1 MGAGVVSPAPA
12 PAPGARGPAPP
23 AARVDPNWHSAP
35 RRRVRAR
42 AVPSPRLRAGTVAH
56 CSPGHP
62 GRRSALGA
70 WRGPAAICM
79 RSSHKGSRSGA
90 RGGRAPPGP
99 GAILRPGGGNS
110 SPPAPG
116 PPLRVN
122 GRAPPPSEALCVSAR
137 PAGPAG
143 DVPARPAEPP
153 RQRPSPMLIS
163 LAARPGG
170 RPRWEPPAFP
180 ARSPPAS
187 SCCREAP
194 RSHARGP
201 PRRTLRQVPSISFHS
216 TPPARSTPYPCGKG
230 RATVR
235 GVAGQGAE
243 GGPGPCPCSDPFWCH
258 LEHPLWASVSLE
270 PWARLPWMVSR
281 GPSGP
286 GQVFQQVR
294 GNGVVGQPCPRIWA
308 LQQPS
313 HPGSLAAAW
322 GRCPFLKSEISR
334 GLTLWL

>member
-1 MGAGVVSPAPA
+1 M
-12 PAPGARGPAPP
+12 
-23 AARVDPNWHSAP
+23 
-35 RRRVRAR
+35 RAR

-90 RGGRAPPGP
+90 QGGRAPPGP

-122 GRAPPPSEALCVSAR
+122 GRGPPPSEALCVSAR
-137 PAGPAG
+137 PAGPAR

-170 RPRWEPPAFP
+170 RPGGSPPRSLPGAPSLPLLPGGPQVPRQGSP
-180 ARSPPAS
+180 APHSSSGGPSSHSTSTPPTRRPSPPA
-187 SCCREAP
+187 A
-194 RSHARGP
+194 
-201 PRRTLRQVPSISFHS
+201 RRT
-216 TPPARSTPYPCGKG
+216 PAPMGK
-230 RATVR
+230 
-235 GVAGQGAE
+235 AG
-243 GGPGPCPCSDPFWCH
+243 PH
-258 LEHPLWASVSLE
+258 LGEWL
-270 PWARLPWMVSR
+270 ARE
-281 GPSGP
+281 
-286 GQVFQQVR
+286 Q
-294 GNGVVGQPCPRIWA
+294 
-308 LQQPS
+308 
-313 HPGSLAAAW
+313 
-322 GRCPFLKSEISR
+322 SEA
-334 GLTLWL
+334 